1 MFWIYILFALI
12 AGSLMPVQAG
22 VNSQLARFVGHPV
35 LAALVSFMVG
45 TLGLLVYSCFLRS
58 SWPTLADLAATP
70 GWLWIGG
77 LMGAFFVAT
86 AAAFAPRLGAATFI
100 SITVAAQMI
109 TSVVLDQ
116 YGLLGFQV
124 RQTSGWRIV
133 GAILLI
139 VGVALIRKF

>member
-1 MFWIYILFALI
+1 MFWIYMLFALI

-22 VNSQLARFVGHPV
+22 VNAQLARFAGHPV

-45 TLGLLVYSCFLRS
+45 TLGLLVYSLFLRA
-58 SWPTLADLAATP
+58 SWPTLADLSAAP
-70 GWLWIGG
+70 GWLWVGG

-139 VGVALIRKF
+139 VGVALIRRF

>member
-1 MFWIYILFALI
+1 
-12 AGSLMPVQAG
+12 
-22 VNSQLARFVGHPV
+22 
-35 LAALVSFMVG
+35 
-45 TLGLLVYSCFLRS
+45 
-58 SWPTLADLAATP
+58 
-70 GWLWIGG
+70 
-77 LMGAFFVAT
+77 MGAFFVAT

-139 VGVALIRKF
+139 VGVALIRRF